1 MGSLEIVRESRKE
14 RLRAEM
20 RGRIQA
26 AAMELF
32 LTEGFEKTSMRR
44 IADAIGY
51 TPGALY
57 SYFEDKEDVLFAL
70 QRDGFARLRAAL
82 ERVEADALSA
92 RERLARVGEEYLR
105 FAFENPQY
113 YELLFIRSDVRNR
126 IAQEERWSEG
136 LDTYDFLRR
145 AVRAAMA
152 DGAIPGGDVEA
163 VAFALWSHVHG
174 TASLLLRGRCV
185 MIPDEQLPALVTE
198 SFRWLNAAITAQ
210 AKPRPPAR
218 PRTRAPIRGKKGS

>member
-1 MGSLEIVRESRKE
+1 
-14 RLRAEM
+14 M
-20 RGRIQA
+20 RGRIAA

-32 LTEGFEKTSMRR
+32 LAEGFEKTSMRR

-70 QRDGFARLRAAL
+70 QREGFARLRAAL
-82 ERVEADALSA
+82 EQVEAEPLSA

-113 YELLFIRSDVRNR
+113 YELLFILSDVRRR
-126 IAQEERWSEG
+126 IAEQETWNEG
-136 LDTYDFLRR
+136 LDTYEFLLR

-152 DGAIPGGDVEA
+152 EGVIPAGDVDA
-163 VAFALWSHVHG
+163 VGFALWSHVHG

-185 MIPDEQLPALVTE
+185 MIPDEQLPALVTD
-198 SFRWLNAAITAQ
+198 SFRWLLGAITAQ

-218 PRTRAPIRGKKGS
+218 PRTRARTKAKKGT